1 MAFLAAD
8 AGAFAAL
15 GVQDPRVAGVGVA
28 PAQVGVQVA
37 GQDGP
42 MCRAASV
49 PREARYTSLA
59 LKSEYIRER
68 VPSHGMW
75 RTLLASGLLAGRQ
88 VGDDEA

>member
-1 MAFLAAD
+1 MQPACQPRHD
-8 AGAFAAL
+8 AVVQGLQDAAAL
-15 GVQDPRVAGVGVA
+15 AGCRQHWA
-28 PAQVGVQVA
+28 TQVA

-75 RTLLASGLLAGRQ
+75 RTLLASGLLAGRH